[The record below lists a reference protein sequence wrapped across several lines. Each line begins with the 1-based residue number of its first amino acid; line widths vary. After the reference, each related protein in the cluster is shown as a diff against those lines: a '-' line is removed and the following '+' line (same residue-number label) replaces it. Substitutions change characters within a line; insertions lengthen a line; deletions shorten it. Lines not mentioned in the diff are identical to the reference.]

1 MLVPGPLRPSHWTFR
16 IPGWASLLLFLLAHP
31 NPPPL
36 VAQPPPLPVD
46 PADFDRLVVDT
57 LRDVH
62 NLGAELYNTS
72 RDYIG
77 TYRLYHGALL
87 TVRSL
92 LAHRPTVQQRIDQGL
107 QEVER
112 EPTVAHKA
120 FRLHVVIEEVRN
132 ELKKTASAPK
142 SPENKPSSKTQEP
155 ENKTPDKP
163 PPSKTQEP
171 ENKTPDKP
179 PPPKTPENKTQENPP
194 AKTPENTSPA
204 KPQKNEPPSS
214 SGAVP
219 SSLPPVAPPPRPAVK

>member
-1 MLVPGPLRPSHWTFR
+1 
-16 IPGWASLLLFLLAHP
+16 
-31 NPPPL
+31 
-36 VAQPPPLPVD
+36 LPVD

-87 TVRSL
+87 TVRPL

-142 SPENKPSSKTQEP
+142 PQENKPS
-155 ENKTPDKP
+155 
-163 PPSKTQEP
+163 SKTQEP

>member
-1 MLVPGPLRPSHWTFR
+1 
-16 IPGWASLLLFLLAHP
+16 
-31 NPPPL
+31 
-36 VAQPPPLPVD
+36 LPVD

-72 RDYIG
+72 RDYVG

-87 TVRSL
+87 TVRPL
-92 LAHRPTVQQRIDQGL
+92 LPHRPTVQQRIDQGL

-142 SPENKPSSKTQEP
+142 SPENKPNKPPSKVQEQD
-155 ENKTPDKP
+155 NKAPDQPTLPKAQEQESKGKPPISKNPQNTSPDKP
-163 PPSKTQEP
+163 ASPKSPESTTPEHPPG
-171 ENKTPDKP
+171 
-179 PPPKTPENKTQENPP
+179 KTPEHPSPTKPP
-194 AKTPENTSPA
+194 ESKSPSRG
-204 KPQKNEPPSS
+204 EVVPPS
-214 SGAVP
+214 P
-219 SSLPPVAPPPRPAVK
+219 LTEAPPPRPAVK

>member
-1 MLVPGPLRPSHWTFR
+1 
-16 IPGWASLLLFLLAHP
+16 
-31 NPPPL
+31 
-36 VAQPPPLPVD
+36 LPVD

-87 TVRSL
+87 TVRPL

-120 FRLHVVIEEVRN
+120 FRLHVVIEDVRS

-142 SPENKPSSKTQEP
+142 PQENKP
-155 ENKTPDKP
+155 NK
-163 PPSKTQEP
+163 PPSKVQEQD
-171 ENKTPDKP
+171 NKAPDKP